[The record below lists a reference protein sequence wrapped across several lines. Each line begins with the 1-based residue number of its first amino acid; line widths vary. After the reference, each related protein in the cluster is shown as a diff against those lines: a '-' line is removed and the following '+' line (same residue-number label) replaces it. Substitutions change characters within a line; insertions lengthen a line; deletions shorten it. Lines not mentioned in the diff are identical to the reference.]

1 MGYARGMVR
10 AGWISFVIL
19 VCSIAG
25 AQQQEKGNWRAA
37 SKNAYSITGDVAFGD
52 EKISINFAHYAIAQI
67 RTLTATE
74 VSAIF
79 APETNETGPGDLYRI
94 SVPGD
99 KKLVNKNTLCGGE
112 ETQWLATFVA
122 GKTLRMAFFS
132 GAKMPALT
140 GEAMMTATN
149 LCGTYSYVR

>member
-1 MGYARGMVR
+1 M
-10 AGWISFVIL
+10 L
-19 VCSIAG
+19 VCPIAG
-25 AQQQEKGNWRAA
+25 AQQLEKGNWRAA
-37 SKNAYSITGDVAFGD
+37 SKTAYSVTGDVAFGD

-79 APETNETGPGDLYRI
+79 APETDDTGPGNLYRI

-99 KKLVNKNTLCGGE
+99 KKFVGKNTLCGGE
-112 ETQWLATFVA
+112 ETQWLVTFVA

-132 GAKMPALT
+132 GAKMPELT
-140 GEAMMTATN
+140 GEAMVNATN
-149 LCGTYSYVR
+149 LCGTYMYVR